1 MKLKPQATVFF
12 SILLVLAGILGSWAL
27 GWWQTDSGK
36 TPQRLETLNAMGEAG
51 AYDPADIRG
60 SYTLSEINNLYEVPL
75 EDLADAF
82 TVERSRAS
90 GFKLKDF
97 ETLFPDPDSEI
108 GTSSMKLFVA
118 WYKGLPYEL
127 KEESFLPAPAAA
139 ILREKAPLSQEQHAY
154 QDSHT
159 LPAADKGR

>member
-1 MKLKPQATVFF
+1 MKLKPQTTVFF

-27 GWWQTDSGK
+27 GWWQTESDK
-36 TPQRLETLNAMGEAG
+36 TPQRLETLSETGETG

-60 SYTLSEINNLYEVPL
+60 SYTLGDISSLYEVPL

-82 TVERSRAS
+82 NVEHARAS
-90 GFKLKDF
+90 GFKVKDF

-127 KEESFLPAPAAA
+127 KEDSFLPAPAAA
-139 ILREKAPLSQEQHAY
+139 LLREKATLSDDQLAY
-154 QDSHT
+154 LDTHT
-159 LPAADKGR
+159 LPAEE